1 MSLSLVRRGDKAD
14 QHPDREAF
22 CALCSSC
29 LLDSPI
35 GTLSFWANKKKERT
49 LALELSGRFGYVFQL
64 SRNFKRL
71 TFLLLSRDL
80 VCWDL
85 VFLSHGAMLPA
96 GSVGFGGE
104 NLVQAGAMRLADA
117 RCEANQV
124 KTRPCRSVTAWSGVV
139 VAVVVLLHL
148 Y

>member
-1 MSLSLVRRGDKAD
+1 
-14 QHPDREAF
+14 
-22 CALCSSC
+22 
-29 LLDSPI
+29 
-35 GTLSFWANKKKERT
+35 
-49 LALELSGRFGYVFQL
+49 
-64 SRNFKRL
+64 
-71 TFLLLSRDL
+71 
-80 VCWDL
+80 
-85 VFLSHGAMLPA
+85 MLPA